1 MRYYSNGKLLLTA
14 EYLVLE
20 GATALALPTKFG
32 QDLVV
37 EPISDNQ
44 LIWASFDHHKQCWF
58 EAVFSLP
65 KLQIASTTF
74 ISSVEGN
81 KEMIAEVLQ
90 IILYEAQKLNPDFLS
105 GEAGFR
111 VKTHLSFPRNWGLGS
126 SSTLINNIASWAKVD
141 AYKLLK
147 NAFKGSGYDI
157 ACAQHNSPIWYRLEE
172 GSPMVKTVK
181 FAPKFA
187 DDLFFVYLNKK
198 QNSRE
203 SIHLFHQ
210 KRGDLAKEMKAINAL
225 TKSITKTSKLKRFER
240 YINEHEDI
248 ISGILEIPKVKDLYF
263 QDYFGSVKS
272 LGGWGGDFVL
282 VTGNEDTPDYFS
294 RKGYKTIIPYSEM
307 IL

>member
-37 EPISDNQ
+37 EPISETE
-44 LIWASFDHHKQCWF
+44 LIWSSFDHQKQCWF
-58 EAVFSLP
+58 EAVYSLP
-65 KLQIASTTF
+65 KLQITSATF

-90 IILYEAQKLNPDFLS
+90 IILYEAQKLNPEFLR
-105 GEAGFR
+105 GEKGYR
-111 VKTHLSFPRNWGLGS
+111 VITHLSFPRNWGLGS
-126 SSTLINNIASWAKVD
+126 SSTLINNIASWANVD
-141 AYKLLK
+141 AYALLK

-172 GSPMVKTVK
+172 GQPVVKTVK
-181 FAPKFA
+181 FHPKFSEN
-187 DDLFFVYLNKK
+187 LFFVYLNKK

-203 SIHLFHQ
+203 SIHLFHA
-210 KRGDLAKEMKAINAL
+210 KRGDLQKEIKEVNLL
-225 TKSITKTSKLKRFER
+225 TKAMTKTSKLKNFEK
-240 YINEHEDI
+240 YIKKHEDI

-263 QDYFGSVKS
+263 SDYFGAVKS

-282 VTGNEDTPDYFS
+282 VTGNSDTPDYFKL
-294 RKGYKTIIPYSEM
+294 KGYKTVIPYAEM